1 VLKAGYSQVFCCLIH
16 PLWASQIRNQM
27 LLLTD
32 LGFLIDRIGRR
43 PLFLSM
49 ISLMAAVMVVQ
60 TGLIYNVQN
69 KTSIA
74 KSCGA
79 GAAAMLF
86 IFQGAFTI
94 GSC

>member
-1 VLKAGYSQVFCCLIH
+1 M
-16 PLWASQIRNQM
+16 P
-27 LLLTD
+27 
-32 LGFLIDRIGRR
+32 GFLIDRVGRR

-60 TGLIYNVQN
+60 TGLIWNIDN
-69 KTSIA
+69 ETSIA
-74 KSCGA
+74 ASCGA

-94 GSC
+94 GTCSVFITGGTGC